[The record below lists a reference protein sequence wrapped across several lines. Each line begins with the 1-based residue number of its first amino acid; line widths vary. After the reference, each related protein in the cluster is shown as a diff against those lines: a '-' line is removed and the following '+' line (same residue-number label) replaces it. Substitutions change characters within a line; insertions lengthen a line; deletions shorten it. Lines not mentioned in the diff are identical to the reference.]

1 MKKILQT
8 LVETMTL
15 PEDSYLE
22 QDSEILDIFIEELD
36 DIFVELVPLLAR
48 WSEQPNQQ
56 DVLTDIRRHFHTLK
70 GSGRMVG
77 AKSSGELAWTVED
90 TLNRVIGGTVQLDEN
105 IPRYVQ
111 SVFNLYRFKLGHDF
125 KIVQSHSIDLR
136 PLVLLGQQLQQQHKP
151 VPELAELLQFS
162 TQLNHPDFVTGLEI
176 SASTHDEIITESE
189 QFEFTKVN
197 QAEDDNFLNETR
209 TIFLE
214 EAEDHLAT
222 IDKFLL
228 NDHPTNEH
236 YNSLI
241 RALHT
246 LRGSSAMAHVEHIF
260 EASSKVE
267 NLFKTLLQ
275 DELDS
280 SSDETS
286 LLTHYA
292 QFVRD
297 YLHTLKQNGQQQ
309 EFDGIYNTFNS
320 AWDSYDFQLEEKH
333 NEATRPQGLVA
344 QLLELN
350 INDLLDVEFDFEK
363 RAASEFAEYLQ
374 LLSEQAELLL
384 QHTNQPATIGMF
396 EYTNALRSSYQDVL
410 SNPQLLQT
418 DYAYE
423 IYQQVHQQFIQLFDT
438 LAAGQR
444 VNLTIDHERLLNELS
459 SFTQQNSQL
468 AEQADTEVAKETEST
483 LSKQEDSISAVNF
496 NELATQIALDKQQLQ
511 ASDSNHDFDPD
522 LLEIFLEEADELLV
536 GIDTDLSTWAADKNN
551 LNALKNLMRYL
562 HTLKGGA
569 NMIQATHIGLI
580 AHELETIYEKL
591 INQQISVTSQLISF
605 IRTVQDDIADRIQ
618 TIRDQKLDYSSVNV
632 LQAITKMSQSAI
644 SSAEIVNPVVEQ
656 ASLETVQTQ
665 PTVAQT
671 TAAPVAVDV
680 SHFAAQLALDKK
692 QLVSSDSNQDFD
704 PDLLEIFLEE
714 ADELL
719 VGIDSD
725 LSSWTSDHSNLNA
738 LKNTHIGLIA
748 HELETIYEKLINQQ
762 ISVTSQLI
770 SFIRTVQDDIADRIQ
785 TIRDQKLDYSS
796 VNVLQA
802 ITKMSQSAIS
812 SAEIVNPVVEQASL
826 ETVQTQPTV
835 AQTTAAPVAVD
846 VSHFAAQLALDKK
859 QLVSSDSNQDFD
871 PDLLEIFLEEADELL
886 VGIDSDLS
894 SWTSDH
900 SNLNAL
906 KNLMRYL
913 HTLKGGSN
921 MIQATHIGL
930 IAHELE
936 TIYEKLI
943 NQQLSANPQLIALI
957 RLVQDDIADR
967 IQTIRDKQTDYPSTH
982 VVALLQR
989 ADTDS
994 VAEPITSVESI
1005 QDEVVA
1011 EITTEVEGQ
1020 SKPEEVDAKVDLS
1033 TSEIERPTKEIAA
1046 SSISSPSAQPVDDE
1060 VRLIAEQT
1068 FFEEAEE
1075 LLEQAKIL
1083 LAQWIEQRGNRSL
1096 LLQLQRNAHSLKGGA
1111 RMAELD
1117 AIAAIAYHLENAFE
1131 QFGVHHFNSNAYDNL
1146 LNTAFVWLNDA
1157 IFKRQYANFDGLKQ
1171 NLANMDFVD
1180 VSAHLPQKLS
1190 ARDIFNTEFA
1200 MEFVQGDGTEPP
1212 SMLGEWENTEKV
1224 EQNNEMIRVSAD
1236 VIEKMI
1242 DLSGENAIN
1251 RSRIEMDLGQL
1262 GGTLTE
1268 MELAIKRLADQLR
1281 RMDGELESQI
1291 IARHGSENSRY
1302 EDFDP
1307 LEMDQYSSL
1316 NQLSKSLAESASDL
1330 VDFKRTLS
1338 DKIRDTEGLLIQQSR
1353 IQAEIQ
1359 ESLMRT
1365 RLVPFSRLLPRLQRI
1380 VRQTASTL
1388 NRPTELVVNNTE
1400 GELDRSI
1407 LERLVSPFEHMLRN
1421 AVDHGIEDRE
1431 QRLQTKKPETGSI
1444 VLNIGRQGTDV
1455 VITFSDDGKGID
1467 VNRIKQKAI
1476 QTGLM
1481 TKDQKLDK
1489 EEILQ
1494 FIFHP
1499 GFSTAAQ
1506 VTQISGRGVGL
1517 DVVQSDIKALGGH
1530 VTVDSVLGKGTTFSI
1545 RVPTTVAVSDAL
1557 MVKAGDQQ
1565 FAFPLAQ
1572 IDRIVRISPMALE
1585 KYFESKENY
1594 FKIDQEQY
1602 RLRYL
1607 SEFVAGQPVPRFH
1620 GMVHSLPVLLIKGAQ
1635 GQTTALLVDQLI
1647 GSRGQIVVKP
1657 IGQQY
1662 SSIGVIAGATILG
1675 DGQVCL
1681 ILDGQNIARQA
1692 QSTSRSK
1699 QVDETYTK
1707 QRYDQRRLIMIVDDS
1722 VTVRKVTSRLLE
1734 RHGYDV
1740 VTAKDGVDAIEQ
1752 LETVKPDLMLLDI
1765 EMPRMDGFEVT
1776 NLVRHH
1782 EVHRELPIIMITS
1795 RTGEKHRERALS
1807 LGVNQYM
1814 GKPFQEEML
1823 LENVESLL
1831 TTVR

>member
-1 MKKILQT
+1 MKQILKT

-22 QDSEILDIFIEELD
+22 QDAEILEIFIEELD
-36 DIFVELVPLLAR
+36 EIFAELEPLLVK
-48 WSEQPNQQ
+48 WMEQPHQQ
-56 DVLTDIRRHFHTLK
+56 DVLTDVRRHFHTLK

-90 TLNRVIGGTVQLDEN
+90 TLNRVISGTVSLNTEIQ
-105 IPRYVQ
+105 RYVQ
-111 SVFNLYRFKLGHDF
+111 TVFNIYRFKLVHDF
-125 KIVQSHSIDLR
+125 KAVQKHLIDLK
-136 PLVLLGQQLQQQHKP
+136 PLVLLGQQLQQQQS
-151 VPELAELLQFS
+151 PEPALYELLNLANTLTHDDVQ
-162 TQLNHPDFVTGLEI
+162 TGLELI
-176 SASTHDEIITESE
+176 DGVEDAIDDTIAADQVQQDIKPVLASIETEQDEVLA
-189 QFEFTKVN
+189 K
-197 QAEDDNFLNETR
+197 ETLA
-209 TIFLE
+209 IFLE
-214 EAEDHLAT
+214 ESEDHLRA
-222 IDKFLL
+222 IDQFLL
-228 NDHPTNEH
+228 NERPNNDH
-236 YNSLI
+236 YNTLI

-246 LRGSSAMAHVEHIF
+246 LRGSSSMAHVDQVF
-260 EASSKVE
+260 EASAKVE

-280 SSDETS
+280 SSDETA

-297 YLHTLKQNGQQQ
+297 YLHTLRQQGAKQKLD
-309 EFDGIYNTFNS
+309 EIYDTFNV

-333 NEATRPQGLVA
+333 GESIRPQGLVSE
-344 QLLELN
+344 LLELN

-363 RAASEFAEYLQ
+363 RARNEFPQYIQ
-374 LLSEQAELLL
+374 LLSHQAEILL
-384 QHTNQPATIGMF
+384 QHTHHHATIGMYQ
-396 EYTNALRSSYQDVL
+396 YTSLLRSSYQDL
-410 SNPQLLQT
+410 IFKPSLLNL
-418 DYAYE
+418 DYAFELYH
-423 IYQQVHQQFIQLFDT
+423 QVHQQFIQLFDT

-444 VNLTIDHERLLNELS
+444 VTLTKTHESVLNELS
-459 SFTQQNSQL
+459 LFTQQNIDFL
-468 AEQADTEVAKETEST
+468 EQTSTDVMDTVPETVQDSASVLDIT
-483 LSKQEDSISAVNF
+483 DLSAQF
-496 NELATQIALDKQQLQ
+496 ALDKQQLQ
-511 ASDSNHDFDPD
+511 SDEANSDFDPD
-522 LLEIFLEEADELLV
+522 LLDIFLEEADELLV
-536 GIDTDLSTWAADKNN
+536 GIDTDLNTWAADHKNVG
-551 LNALKNLMRYL
+551 ALKNLMRYL
-562 HTLKGGA
+562 HTLKGGS
-569 NMIQATHIGLI
+569 NMIQARHIGLI

-591 INQQISVTSQLISF
+591 INQQIQATPQLITV
-605 IRTVQDDIADRIQ
+605 IRSVQDDIADRIQ
-618 TIRDQKLDYSSVNV
+618 TIRDQQVDYPSAHV
-632 LQAITKMSQSAI
+632 LQVLANLDQMTGTFEAK
-644 SSAEIVNPVVEQ
+644 
-656 ASLETVQTQ
+656 
-665 PTVAQT
+665 
-671 TAAPVAVDV
+671 PVAVEQLEETDEEIDSVGVEEETAVSNLSVQTESPHTAVDV
-680 SHFAAQLALDKK
+680 TVLAAQLGLDKK
-692 QLVSSDSNQDFD
+692 QLQSAESNSDFD
-704 PDLLEIFLEE
+704 PDLLDIFLEE

-719 VGIDSD
+719 VGIDAD
-725 LSSWTSDHSNLNA
+725 LSTWAADYQNVGA
-738 LKNTHIGLIA
+738 LKNLMRYLHTLKGGSNMIQARHIGLIA

-762 ISVTSQLI
+762 IQVT
-770 SFIRTVQDDIADRIQ
+770 
-785 TIRDQKLDYSS
+785 
-796 VNVLQA
+796 
-802 ITKMSQSAIS
+802 
-812 SAEIVNPVVEQASL
+812 
-826 ETVQTQPTV
+826 
-835 AQTTAAPVAVD
+835 
-846 VSHFAAQLALDKK
+846 
-859 QLVSSDSNQDFD
+859 
-871 PDLLEIFLEEADELL
+871 
-886 VGIDSDLS
+886 
-894 SWTSDH
+894 
-900 SNLNAL
+900 
-906 KNLMRYL
+906 
-913 HTLKGGSN
+913 
-921 MIQATHIGL
+921 
-930 IAHELE
+930 
-936 TIYEKLI
+936 
-943 NQQLSANPQLIALI
+943 PQLIALI

-967 IQTIRDKQTDYPSTH
+967 IQTIRDQQIDYPSTH
-982 VVALLQR
+982 VVQLLQQ
-989 ADTDS
+989 ADHSADLVVS
-994 VAEPITSVESI
+994 EPATEITALSE
-1005 QDEVVA
+1005 QDESSGL
-1011 EITTEVEGQ
+1011 EVLQLVEEEVSEEPSLAADELSGNDIEEQVEDTSSLQTVENAGQ
-1020 SKPEEVDAKVDLS
+1020 SLEEDIRSLV
-1033 TSEIERPTKEIAA
+1033 
-1046 SSISSPSAQPVDDE
+1046 
-1060 VRLIAEQT
+1060 EQT
-1068 FFEEAEE
+1068 FLEEAEE
-1075 LLEQAKIL
+1075 LLEQAQGL
-1083 LAQWIEQRGNRSL
+1083 LKQWFEQRGNRSL

-1117 AIAAIAYHLENAFE
+1117 AIAIIAYHLENAFE
-1131 QFGVHHFNSNAYDNL
+1131 QFGVHHFSSNVYDNL
-1146 LNTAFVWLNDA
+1146 LNTALAWLNDA

-1171 NLANMDFVD
+1171 SLEKMEFVD
-1180 VSAHLPQKLS
+1180 VAAQLPQKFS
-1190 ARDIFNTEFA
+1190 ATDIFTPEYT

-1212 SMLGEWENTEKV
+1212 SMLGEWETTERI

-1268 MELAIKRLADQLR
+1268 MELTIKRLADQLR
-1281 RMDGELESQI
+1281 RMEGELESQI
-1291 IARHGSENSRY
+1291 IARHGGENSRY
-1302 EDFDP
+1302 ADFDP

-1330 VDFKRTLS
+1330 VDFKTTLS
-1338 DKIRDTEGLLIQQSR
+1338 EKIRDTEGLLLQQSR

-1407 LERLVSPFEHMLRN
+1407 LERLVAPFEHMLRN
-1421 AVDHGIEDRE
+1421 AIDHGIEDRE
-1431 QRLQTKKPETGSI
+1431 QRLQAKKPETGHI
-1444 VLNIGRQGTDV
+1444 VLDIGRQGTDIV
-1455 VITFSDDGKGID
+1455 VTFSDDGKGID
-1467 VNRIKQKAI
+1467 VNRIKDKAI

-1481 TKDQKLDK
+1481 TTDQKLDQ
-1489 EEILQ
+1489 EEVLQ

-1530 VTVDSVLGKGTTFSI
+1530 VSVSSVLGKGTTFTI

-1585 KYFESKENY
+1585 QYFDSQEDY
-1594 FKIDQEQY
+1594 FKIDQERY

-1607 SEFVAGQPVPRFH
+1607 SEFVAGQPIPRLN
-1620 GMVHSLPVLLIKGAQ
+1620 GVVHSLPVLLIKGAQ

-1657 IGQQY
+1657 IGQQF

-1692 QSTSRSK
+1692 QSTARSK

-1707 QRYDQRRLIMIVDDS
+1707 QRYDERRLIMIVDDS

-1734 RHGYDV
+1734 RQGYDV

-1752 LETVKPDLMLLDI
+1752 LDTVKPDLMLLDI

-1782 EVHRELPIIMITS
+1782 EIHRDLPIIMITS

-1814 GKPFQEEML
+1814 GKPFQEETL
-1823 LENVESLL
+1823 LENIESLL
-1831 TTVR
+1831 AVR

>member
-1 MKKILQT
+1 MKQILKT

-22 QDSEILDIFIEELD
+22 QDAEILEIFIEELD
-36 DIFVELVPLLAR
+36 EIFAELEPLLVK
-48 WSEQPNQQ
+48 WMEQPHQQ
-56 DVLTDIRRHFHTLK
+56 DVLTDVRRHFHTLK

-90 TLNRVIGGTVQLDEN
+90 TLNRVISGTVSLNTEIQ
-105 IPRYVQ
+105 RYVQ
-111 SVFNLYRFKLGHDF
+111 TVFNIYRFKLVHDF
-125 KIVQSHSIDLR
+125 KVVQKHLIDLK
-136 PLVLLGQQLQQQHKP
+136 PLVLLGQQLQQQQS
-151 VPELAELLQFS
+151 PEPALYELLNLANTLTHDDVQ
-162 TQLNHPDFVTGLEI
+162 TGLELI
-176 SASTHDEIITESE
+176 DGVEDAIDDTIAADQVQQDIEPVLASIETEQDEVLA
-189 QFEFTKVN
+189 K
-197 QAEDDNFLNETR
+197 ETLA
-209 TIFLE
+209 IFLE
-214 EAEDHLAT
+214 ESEDHLRA
-222 IDKFLL
+222 IDQFLL
-228 NDHPTNEH
+228 NERPNNDH
-236 YNSLI
+236 YNTLI

-246 LRGSSAMAHVEHIF
+246 LRGSSSMAHVDQVF
-260 EASSKVE
+260 EASAKVE

-280 SSDETS
+280 SSDETA

-297 YLHTLKQNGQQQ
+297 YLHTLRQQGAKQKLD
-309 EFDGIYNTFNS
+309 EIYDTFNV

-333 NEATRPQGLVA
+333 GEAIRPQGLVSE
-344 QLLELN
+344 LLELN

-363 RAASEFAEYLQ
+363 RARNEFPQYIQ
-374 LLSEQAELLL
+374 LLSHQAEILL
-384 QHTNQPATIGMF
+384 QHTHHHATIGMYQ
-396 EYTNALRSSYQDVL
+396 YTSLLRSSYQDL
-410 SNPQLLQT
+410 IFKPSLLNL
-418 DYAYE
+418 DYAFELYH
-423 IYQQVHQQFIQLFDT
+423 QVHQQFIQLFDT

-444 VNLTIDHERLLNELS
+444 VTLTKTHESVLNELS
-459 SFTQQNSQL
+459 LFTQQNIDFL
-468 AEQADTEVAKETEST
+468 EQTSTDVMDTVPETVQDSASVLDIT
-483 LSKQEDSISAVNF
+483 DLSAQF
-496 NELATQIALDKQQLQ
+496 ALDKQQLQ
-511 ASDSNHDFDPD
+511 SDEANSDFDPD
-522 LLEIFLEEADELLV
+522 LLDIFLEEADELLV
-536 GIDTDLSTWAADKNN
+536 GIDTDLNTWTADHKNVG
-551 LNALKNLMRYL
+551 ALKNLMRYL
-562 HTLKGGA
+562 HTLKGGS
-569 NMIQATHIGLI
+569 NMIQARHIGLI

-591 INQQISVTSQLISF
+591 INQQIQATPQLITV
-605 IRTVQDDIADRIQ
+605 IRSVQDDIADRIQ
-618 TIRDQKLDYSSVNV
+618 TIRDQQVDYPSAHV
-632 LQAITKMSQSAI
+632 LQVLANLDQMTGTFEAK
-644 SSAEIVNPVVEQ
+644 
-656 ASLETVQTQ
+656 
-665 PTVAQT
+665 
-671 TAAPVAVDV
+671 PVAVEQLEETDEEIDSVGVEEETAVSNLSVQTESPHTAVDV
-680 SHFAAQLALDKK
+680 TVLAAQLGLDKK
-692 QLVSSDSNQDFD
+692 QLQSAESNSDFD
-704 PDLLEIFLEE
+704 PDLLDIFLEE

-719 VGIDSD
+719 VGIDAD
-725 LSSWTSDHSNLNA
+725 LSTWAADYQNVGA
-738 LKNTHIGLIA
+738 LKNLMRYLHTLKGGSNMIQARHIGLIA

-762 ISVTSQLI
+762 IQVT
-770 SFIRTVQDDIADRIQ
+770 
-785 TIRDQKLDYSS
+785 
-796 VNVLQA
+796 
-802 ITKMSQSAIS
+802 
-812 SAEIVNPVVEQASL
+812 
-826 ETVQTQPTV
+826 
-835 AQTTAAPVAVD
+835 
-846 VSHFAAQLALDKK
+846 
-859 QLVSSDSNQDFD
+859 
-871 PDLLEIFLEEADELL
+871 
-886 VGIDSDLS
+886 
-894 SWTSDH
+894 
-900 SNLNAL
+900 
-906 KNLMRYL
+906 
-913 HTLKGGSN
+913 
-921 MIQATHIGL
+921 
-930 IAHELE
+930 
-936 TIYEKLI
+936 
-943 NQQLSANPQLIALI
+943 PQLIALI

-967 IQTIRDKQTDYPSTH
+967 IQTIRDQQIDYPSTH
-982 VVALLQR
+982 VVQLLQQ
-989 ADTDS
+989 ADHSADLVVS
-994 VAEPITSVESI
+994 EPATEITALSE
-1005 QDEVVA
+1005 QDESSGL
-1011 EITTEVEGQ
+1011 EVLQLVEEEVSEEPSLAADELSGNDIEEQVEDTSSLQTVENAGQ
-1020 SKPEEVDAKVDLS
+1020 SLEEDIRSLV
-1033 TSEIERPTKEIAA
+1033 
-1046 SSISSPSAQPVDDE
+1046 
-1060 VRLIAEQT
+1060 EQT
-1068 FFEEAEE
+1068 FLEEAEE
-1075 LLEQAKIL
+1075 LLEQAQGL
-1083 LAQWIEQRGNRSL
+1083 LKQWFEQRGNRSL

-1117 AIAAIAYHLENAFE
+1117 AIAIIAYHLENAFE
-1131 QFGVHHFNSNAYDNL
+1131 QFGVHHFSSNVYDNL
-1146 LNTAFVWLNDA
+1146 LNTALAWLNDA

-1171 NLANMDFVD
+1171 SLEKMEFVD
-1180 VSAHLPQKLS
+1180 VAVQLPQKFS
-1190 ARDIFNTEFA
+1190 ATDIFTPEYT

-1212 SMLGEWENTEKV
+1212 SMLGEWETTERI

-1281 RMDGELESQI
+1281 RMEGELESQI
-1291 IARHGSENSRY
+1291 IARHGGENSRY
-1302 EDFDP
+1302 ADFDP

-1330 VDFKRTLS
+1330 VDFKTTLS
-1338 DKIRDTEGLLIQQSR
+1338 EKIRDTEGLLLQQSR

-1407 LERLVSPFEHMLRN
+1407 LERLVAPFEHMLRN
-1421 AVDHGIEDRE
+1421 AIDHGIEDRE
-1431 QRLQTKKPETGSI
+1431 QRLQAKKPETGHI
-1444 VLNIGRQGTDV
+1444 VLDIGRQGTDIV
-1455 VITFSDDGKGID
+1455 VTFSDDGKGID
-1467 VNRIKQKAI
+1467 VNRIKDKAI

-1481 TKDQKLDK
+1481 TTDQKLDQ
-1489 EEILQ
+1489 EEVLQ

-1530 VTVDSVLGKGTTFSI
+1530 VSVSSVLGKGTTFTI

-1585 KYFESKENY
+1585 QYFDSQEDY
-1594 FKIDQEQY
+1594 FKIDQERY

-1607 SEFVAGQPVPRFH
+1607 SEFVAGQPIPRLN
-1620 GMVHSLPVLLIKGAQ
+1620 GVVHSLPVLLIKGAQ

-1657 IGQQY
+1657 IGQQF

-1692 QSTSRSK
+1692 QSTVRSK
-1699 QVDETYTK
+1699 QADETYTK
-1707 QRYDQRRLIMIVDDS
+1707 QRYDERRLIMIVDDS

-1734 RHGYDV
+1734 RQGYDV

-1752 LETVKPDLMLLDI
+1752 LDTVKPDLMLLDI

-1782 EVHRELPIIMITS
+1782 EIHRDLPIIMITS

-1814 GKPFQEEML
+1814 GKPFQEETL
-1823 LENVESLL
+1823 LENIESLL
-1831 TTVR
+1831 TVR

>member
-1 MKKILQT
+1 MKQILKT

-22 QDSEILDIFIEELD
+22 QDAEILEIFIEELD
-36 DIFVELVPLLAR
+36 EIFAELEPLLVK
-48 WSEQPNQQ
+48 WMEQPHQQ
-56 DVLTDIRRHFHTLK
+56 DVLTDVRRHFHTLK

-90 TLNRVIGGTVQLDEN
+90 TLNRVISGTVSLNTEIQ
-105 IPRYVQ
+105 RYVQ
-111 SVFNLYRFKLGHDF
+111 TVFNIYRFKLVHDF
-125 KIVQSHSIDLR
+125 KVVQKHLIDLK
-136 PLVLLGQQLQQQHKP
+136 PLVLLGQQLQQQQS
-151 VPELAELLQFS
+151 PEPALYELLNLANTLTHDDVQ
-162 TQLNHPDFVTGLEI
+162 TGLELI
-176 SASTHDEIITESE
+176 DGVEDAIDDTIAADQVQQDIEPVLATIETEQDEVLA
-189 QFEFTKVN
+189 K
-197 QAEDDNFLNETR
+197 ETLA
-209 TIFLE
+209 IFLE
-214 EAEDHLAT
+214 ESEDHLRV
-222 IDKFLL
+222 IDQFLL
-228 NDHPTNEH
+228 NERPNNDH
-236 YNSLI
+236 YNTLI

-246 LRGSSAMAHVEHIF
+246 LRGSSSMAHVDQVF
-260 EASSKVE
+260 EASAKVE

-280 SSDETS
+280 SSDETA

-297 YLHTLKQNGQQQ
+297 YLHTLRQQGAKQKLD
-309 EFDGIYNTFNS
+309 EIYDTFNV

-333 NEATRPQGLVA
+333 GEAIRPQGLVSE
-344 QLLELN
+344 LLELN

-363 RAASEFAEYLQ
+363 RARNEFPQYIQ
-374 LLSEQAELLL
+374 LLSHQAEILL
-384 QHTNQPATIGMF
+384 QHTHHHATIGMYQ
-396 EYTNALRSSYQDVL
+396 YTSLLRSSYQDL
-410 SNPQLLQT
+410 IFKPSLLNL
-418 DYAYE
+418 DYAFELYH
-423 IYQQVHQQFIQLFDT
+423 QVHQQFIQLFDT

-444 VNLTIDHERLLNELS
+444 VTLTKTHESVLNELS
-459 SFTQQNSQL
+459 LFTQQNIDFL
-468 AEQADTEVAKETEST
+468 EQTSTDVMDTVPETVQDSASVLDIT
-483 LSKQEDSISAVNF
+483 DLSAQF
-496 NELATQIALDKQQLQ
+496 ALDKQQLQ
-511 ASDSNHDFDPD
+511 SDEANSDFDPD
-522 LLEIFLEEADELLV
+522 LLDIFLEEADELLV
-536 GIDTDLSTWAADKNN
+536 GIDTDLNTWTADHKNVG
-551 LNALKNLMRYL
+551 ALKNLMRYL
-562 HTLKGGA
+562 HTLKGGS
-569 NMIQATHIGLI
+569 NMIQARHIGLI

-591 INQQISVTSQLISF
+591 INQQIQATPQLITV
-605 IRTVQDDIADRIQ
+605 IRSVQDDIADRIQ
-618 TIRDQKLDYSSVNV
+618 TIRDQQVDYPSAHV
-632 LQAITKMSQSAI
+632 LQVLANLDQMTGTFEAK
-644 SSAEIVNPVVEQ
+644 
-656 ASLETVQTQ
+656 
-665 PTVAQT
+665 
-671 TAAPVAVDV
+671 PVAVKQLEETDEEIDSVGVEEETAVSNLSVQTESPHTAVDV
-680 SHFAAQLALDKK
+680 TVLAAQLGLDKK
-692 QLVSSDSNQDFD
+692 QLQSAESNSDFD
-704 PDLLEIFLEE
+704 PDLLDIFLEE

-719 VGIDSD
+719 VGIDAD
-725 LSSWTSDHSNLNA
+725 LSTWAADYQNVGA
-738 LKNTHIGLIA
+738 LKNLMRYLHTLKGGSNMIQARHIGLIA

-762 ISVTSQLI
+762 IQVT
-770 SFIRTVQDDIADRIQ
+770 
-785 TIRDQKLDYSS
+785 
-796 VNVLQA
+796 
-802 ITKMSQSAIS
+802 
-812 SAEIVNPVVEQASL
+812 
-826 ETVQTQPTV
+826 
-835 AQTTAAPVAVD
+835 
-846 VSHFAAQLALDKK
+846 
-859 QLVSSDSNQDFD
+859 
-871 PDLLEIFLEEADELL
+871 
-886 VGIDSDLS
+886 
-894 SWTSDH
+894 
-900 SNLNAL
+900 
-906 KNLMRYL
+906 
-913 HTLKGGSN
+913 
-921 MIQATHIGL
+921 
-930 IAHELE
+930 
-936 TIYEKLI
+936 
-943 NQQLSANPQLIALI
+943 PQLIALI

-967 IQTIRDKQTDYPSTH
+967 IQTIRDQQIDYPSTH
-982 VVALLQR
+982 VVQLLQQ
-989 ADTDS
+989 ADHSADLVVS
-994 VAEPITSVESI
+994 EPATEITALSD
-1005 QDEVVA
+1005 QDESSGL
-1011 EITTEVEGQ
+1011 EVLQLVEEEVSEEPSLAADELSGNDIEEQVEDTSSLQTVENAGQ
-1020 SKPEEVDAKVDLS
+1020 SLEEDIRSLV
-1033 TSEIERPTKEIAA
+1033 
-1046 SSISSPSAQPVDDE
+1046 
-1060 VRLIAEQT
+1060 EQT
-1068 FFEEAEE
+1068 FLEEAEE
-1075 LLEQAKIL
+1075 LLEQAQGL
-1083 LAQWIEQRGNRSL
+1083 LKQWFEQRGNRSL

-1117 AIAAIAYHLENAFE
+1117 AIAIIAYHLENAFE
-1131 QFGVHHFNSNAYDNL
+1131 QFGVHHFSSNVYDNL
-1146 LNTAFVWLNDA
+1146 LNTALAWLNDA

-1171 NLANMDFVD
+1171 SLEKMEFVD
-1180 VSAHLPQKLS
+1180 VAAQLPQKFS
-1190 ARDIFNTEFA
+1190 ATDIFTPEYT

-1212 SMLGEWENTEKV
+1212 SMLGEWETTERI

-1281 RMDGELESQI
+1281 RMEGELESQI
-1291 IARHGSENSRY
+1291 IARHGGENSRY
-1302 EDFDP
+1302 ADFDP

-1330 VDFKRTLS
+1330 VDFKTTLS
-1338 DKIRDTEGLLIQQSR
+1338 EKIRDTEGLLLQQSR

-1407 LERLVSPFEHMLRN
+1407 LERLVAPFEHMLRN
-1421 AVDHGIEDRE
+1421 AIDHGIEDRE
-1431 QRLQTKKPETGSI
+1431 QRLQAKKPETGHI
-1444 VLNIGRQGTDV
+1444 VLDIGRQGTDIV
-1455 VITFSDDGKGID
+1455 VTFSDDGKGID
-1467 VNRIKQKAI
+1467 VNRIKDKAI

-1481 TKDQKLDK
+1481 TTDQKLDQ
-1489 EEILQ
+1489 EEVLQ

-1530 VTVDSVLGKGTTFSI
+1530 VSVSSVLGKGTTFTI

-1585 KYFESKENY
+1585 QYFDSQEDY
-1594 FKIDQEQY
+1594 FKIDQERY

-1607 SEFVAGQPVPRFH
+1607 SEFVAGQPIPRLN
-1620 GMVHSLPVLLIKGAQ
+1620 GVVHSLPVLLIKGAQ

-1657 IGQQY
+1657 IGQQF

-1692 QSTSRSK
+1692 QSTARSK

-1707 QRYDQRRLIMIVDDS
+1707 QRYDERRLIMIVDDS

-1734 RHGYDV
+1734 RQGYDV

-1782 EVHRELPIIMITS
+1782 EIHRDLPIIMITS

-1814 GKPFQEEML
+1814 GKPFQEETL
-1823 LENVESLL
+1823 LENIESLL
-1831 TTVR
+1831 AVR

>member
-151 VPELAELLQFS
+151 VAELAELLQFS

-176 SASTHDEIITESE
+176 SASTHDEIIAESE

-459 SFTQQNSQL
+459 SFTQQSSQL
-468 AEQADTEVAKETEST
+468 AEQVDNKVAEETEST

-644 SSAEIVNPVVEQ
+644 SNVEIAKPVVKQ
-656 ASLETVQTQ
+656 ASLETVQMH

-671 TAAPVAVDV
+671 TAAPIAVDV

-725 LSSWTSDHSNLNA
+725 LSSWTSDHN
-738 LKNTHIGLIA
+738 
-748 HELETIYEKLINQQ
+748 
-762 ISVTSQLI
+762 
-770 SFIRTVQDDIADRIQ
+770 
-785 TIRDQKLDYSS
+785 
-796 VNVLQA
+796 
-802 ITKMSQSAIS
+802 
-812 SAEIVNPVVEQASL
+812 
-826 ETVQTQPTV
+826 
-835 AQTTAAPVAVD
+835 
-846 VSHFAAQLALDKK
+846 
-859 QLVSSDSNQDFD
+859 
-871 PDLLEIFLEEADELL
+871 
-886 VGIDSDLS
+886 
-894 SWTSDH
+894 
-900 SNLNAL
+900 NLNAL

-994 VAEPITSVESI
+994 VAEPITAVESI

-1302 EDFDP
+1302 ADFDP

-1699 QVDETYTK
+1699 QGDETYTK

-1814 GKPFQEEML
+1814 GKPFQEEIL

-1831 TTVR
+1831 NTTVR

>member
-1 MKKILQT
+1 MKEILKT

-22 QDSEILDIFIEELD
+22 QDSEILEIFIEELEE
-36 DIFVELVPLLAR
+36 IFVELEPLLAQ
-48 WSEQPNQQ
+48 WIEQPNQQ

-90 TLNRVIGGTVQLDEN
+90 TLNRVLAGTLPLNSEIQQ
-105 IPRYVQ
+105 YVQ
-111 SVFNLYRFKLGHDF
+111 AIFNVYHFKLFQDF
-125 KIVQSHSIDLR
+125 KSVQKHQINLK
-136 PLVLLGQQLQQQHKP
+136 PLVLLGQQLQQQQS
-151 VPELAELLQFS
+151 PEPSLAELLQLANTLNSETVS
-162 TQLNHPDFVTGLEI
+162 TDLE
-176 SASTHDEIITESE
+176 DV
-189 QFEFTKVN
+189 F
-197 QAEDDNFLNETR
+197 AEDITAEVEHVEAADFDSEDQVDDVLIKETLA
-209 TIFLE
+209 IFLE

-222 IDKFLL
+222 IDQFLL
-228 NDHPTNEH
+228 NERPTNDN
-236 YNSLI
+236 YNTLI

-246 LRGSSAMAHVEHIF
+246 LRGSSAMAHVDQVF

-280 SSDETS
+280 SSDETA
-286 LLTHYA
+286 LLTNYA

-297 YLHTLKQNGQQQ
+297 YLHTLKQEGAQ
-309 EFDGIYNTFNS
+309 EQLDQIYNTFNA
-320 AWDSYDFQLEEKH
+320 AWDSYDFQLEEKQGD
-333 NEATRPQGLVA
+333 AVRPQGLVS

-363 RAASEFAEYLQ
+363 RARNEFPQYIQ
-374 LLSEQAELLL
+374 SLSHQTELLL
-384 QHTNQPATIGMF
+384 QHTHHHATIGMYQ
-396 EYTNALRSSYQDVL
+396 YTSLMRSSYQD
-410 SNPQLLQT
+410 LLFKPNLLNI
-418 DYAYE
+418 DYAFDLYH
-423 IYQQVHQQFIQLFDT
+423 QVHQHFIQLFDT

-444 VNLTIDHERLLNELS
+444 VTLTKAHELLLNELS
-459 SFTQQNSQL
+459 SFTQQNIEALES
-468 AEQADTEVAKETEST
+468 EQTSENESLPSPEIKEVGEENISSNINVAVESN
-483 LSKQEDSISAVNF
+483 DISAQ
-496 NELATQIALDKQQLQ
+496 LRLDKQLL
-511 ASDSNHDFDPD
+511 DSAESNKDFDPD
-522 LLEIFLEEADELLV
+522 LLDIFLEEADELLS
-536 GIDTDLSTWAADKNN
+536 GIDDDLN
-551 LNALKNLMRYL
+551 
-562 HTLKGGA
+562 
-569 NMIQATHIGLI
+569 
-580 AHELETIYEKL
+580 
-591 INQQISVTSQLISF
+591 
-605 IRTVQDDIADRIQ
+605 
-618 TIRDQKLDYSSVNV
+618 
-632 LQAITKMSQSAI
+632 
-644 SSAEIVNPVVEQ
+644 
-656 ASLETVQTQ
+656 
-665 PTVAQT
+665 
-671 TAAPVAVDV
+671 
-680 SHFAAQLALDKK
+680 
-692 QLVSSDSNQDFD
+692 
-704 PDLLEIFLEE
+704 
-714 ADELL
+714 
-719 VGIDSD
+719 
-725 LSSWTSDHSNLNA
+725 SWTADH
-738 LKNTHIGLIA
+738 
-748 HELETIYEKLINQQ
+748 Q
-762 ISVTSQLI
+762 
-770 SFIRTVQDDIADRIQ
+770 
-785 TIRDQKLDYSS
+785 
-796 VNVLQA
+796 
-802 ITKMSQSAIS
+802 
-812 SAEIVNPVVEQASL
+812 
-826 ETVQTQPTV
+826 
-835 AQTTAAPVAVD
+835 
-846 VSHFAAQLALDKK
+846 
-859 QLVSSDSNQDFD
+859 
-871 PDLLEIFLEEADELL
+871 
-886 VGIDSDLS
+886 
-894 SWTSDH
+894 
-900 SNLNAL
+900 NLNAL

-921 MIQATHIGL
+921 MIQARHIGLIAHELETIYEKLINQQIQASPDLIRVIRAVQDDIADRIQTIRDQKVDYPSTHILTVLTSLAKSTGVAAEISVEAQTTSEAFVEEETVTDELSIGNDLEFTVSNLDSTVDDELPTLDLSLSQTAAFDTLDQASQLALDKQLLNSSESNREFDPDLLDIFLDEADELLVGIDSDLNLWTANYQNTDALKNLMRYLHTLKGGANMIQARHIGL

-943 NQQLSANPQLIALI
+943 NQQLQPSPQLIGLI

-967 IQTIRDKQTDYPSTH
+967 IQIIRDQKVDYPSTH
-982 VVALLQR
+982 VLELIQQPSRPVTH
-989 ADTDS
+989 ADVVEREAEEIELVEPQAEIIEPSLEQATFEI
-994 VAEPITSVESI
+994 VEPIEQPVI
-1005 QDEVVA
+1005 
-1011 EITTEVEGQ
+1011 
-1020 SKPEEVDAKVDLS
+1020 EE
-1033 TSEIERPTKEIAA
+1033 
-1046 SSISSPSAQPVDDE
+1046 SSISVDMIQETESLHADDE
-1060 VRLIAEQT
+1060 VRSLVEET
-1068 FFEEAEE
+1068 FLEEAAE
-1075 LLEQAKIL
+1075 LLEQAQSL
-1083 LAQWIEQRGNRSL
+1083 LKQWFDQRSNRSL

-1117 AIAAIAYHLENAFE
+1117 AIAIIAYHLENAFE
-1131 QFGVHHFNSNAYDNL
+1131 QFGVHHFNSNVYDNL
-1146 LNTAFVWLNDA
+1146 LNTAFAWLSDA

-1171 NLANMDFVD
+1171 SLEKMEFVD
-1180 VSAHLPQKLS
+1180 VSAQLPQKLS
-1190 ARDIFNTEFA
+1190 AKDIFTPEYT

-1212 SMLGEWENTEKV
+1212 SMLGEWESSERV

-1281 RMDGELESQI
+1281 RMEGELESQI
-1291 IARHGSENSRY
+1291 IARHGGENSRY

-1330 VDFKRTLS
+1330 VDFKTTLS
-1338 DKIRDTEGLLIQQSR
+1338 EKIRDTEGLLLQQSR

-1388 NRPTELVVNNTE
+1388 NRPTDLIVNNTE

-1407 LERLVSPFEHMLRN
+1407 LEKLVAPFEHMLRN
-1421 AVDHGIEDRE
+1421 AIDHGIEDHE
-1431 QRLQTKKPETGSI
+1431 HRLKANKPETGSI

-1455 VITFSDDGKGID
+1455 VVTFSDDGKGID
-1467 VNRIKQKAI
+1467 VSRIKQKAI

-1481 TKDQKLDK
+1481 TKDQKLDQ

-1530 VTVDSVLGKGTTFSI
+1530 VSVDSKLGKGTTFTI

-1572 IDRIVRISPMALE
+1572 IDRIVRISPAALE
-1585 KYFESKENY
+1585 QYFESKEDY
-1594 FKIDQEQY
+1594 FKIDQENY

-1607 SEFVAGQPVPRFH
+1607 SEFVAGQPIPRLS
-1620 GMVHSLPVLLIKGAQ
+1620 GIVHSLPVLLVKGAQ

-1657 IGQQY
+1657 IGQQF

-1692 QSTSRSK
+1692 QSTHRSK
-1699 QVDETYTK
+1699 QADETYTK
-1707 QRYDQRRLIMIVDDS
+1707 HRYDERRLIMIVDDS

-1734 RHGYDV
+1734 RQGYDV
-1740 VTAKDGVDAIEQ
+1740 VTAKDGVDAMEQ
-1752 LETVKPDLMLLDI
+1752 LETIKPDLMLLDI

-1782 EVHRELPIIMITS
+1782 ELHRDLPIIMITS

-1807 LGVNQYM
+1807 LGVSQYM
-1814 GKPFQEEML
+1814 GKPFQEEAL
-1823 LENVESLL
+1823 LENIESLL
-1831 TTVR
+1831 AVR